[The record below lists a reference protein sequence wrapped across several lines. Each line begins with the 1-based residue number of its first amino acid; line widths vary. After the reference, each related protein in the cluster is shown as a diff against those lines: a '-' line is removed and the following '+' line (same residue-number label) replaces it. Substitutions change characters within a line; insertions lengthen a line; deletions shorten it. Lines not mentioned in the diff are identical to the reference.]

1 MSVPIA
7 VSRALYKGLMS
18 ATREFSR
25 RNAPM
30 LLRLPVEQANI
41 GWMRDGRAQS
51 EYVTQNN
58 SDVVAQLF
66 PMLPEAKRPDS
77 DALDADA
84 VRELV
89 RDAFRAPSPASND
102 LFGDG
107 LSALKTFGELVAQSE
122 RSSCTTTEAECGA
135 RVTVEATSSFRGS
148 GAQGAGKVW
157 AFEYRIRVRN
167 DGDVPVQLLGR
178 EWCIRNADGSIHGHV
193 PKGSPGVVGETPVLQ
208 PKQAFEYASGT
219 TFNTAGGSV
228 EGSFQM
234 ARLPGLEKFDAA
246 VARFDCFE

>member
-1 MSVPIA
+1 M
-7 VSRALYKGLMS
+7 
-18 ATREFSR
+18 
-25 RNAPM
+25 
-30 LLRLPVEQANI
+30 
-41 GWMRDGRAQS
+41 
-51 EYVTQNN
+51 
-58 SDVVAQLF
+58 
-66 PMLPEAKRPDS
+66 
-77 DALDADA
+77 
-84 VRELV
+84 
-89 RDAFRAPSPASND
+89 
-102 LFGDG
+102 
-107 LSALKTFGELVAQSE
+107 
-122 RSSCTTTEAECGA
+122 
-135 RVTVEATSSFRGS
+135 TVEATSSFRGS

-234 ARLPGLEKFDAA
+234 ARLPNGEPFDAA
-246 VARFDCFE
+246 VARFDCIE

>member
-1 MSVPIA
+1 MA
-7 VSRALYKGLMS
+7 ARAC
-18 ATREFSR
+18 A
-25 RNAPM
+25 NAST
-30 LLRLPVEQANI
+30 A
-41 GWMRDGRAQS
+41 
-51 EYVTQNN
+51 
-58 SDVVAQLF
+58 SD
-66 PMLPEAKRPDS
+66 
-77 DALDADA
+77 
-84 VRELV
+84 
-89 RDAFRAPSPASND
+89 
-102 LFGDG
+102 
-107 LSALKTFGELVAQSE
+107 
-122 RSSCTTTEAECGA
+122 
-135 RVTVEATSSFRGS
+135 RGS

-234 ARLPGLEKFDAA
+234 ARLPDGGGQLLEKFDAA
-246 VARFDCFE
+246 VARFDCIE